1 MEEFEAPKPI
11 LNLNNQNNIIILKSK
26 EYKLNIDKEIY
37 YLQLTLNSNDKMIY
51 KINQE
56 NNNSFYY
63 YKEFTYDELI
73 SILSL
78 PVKYYDNIS
87 KIFQFYDTSISNNKV
102 ELIKSIIN
110 NKISMILLLKMTIG
124 FDELESKII
133 INEIKE
139 IINGENLNN
148 EKINDKD
155 EIEALKKKN
164 EELESKIKMLMKK
177 EEEMNEKIN
186 ILIKDKKEN
195 DDFKNEI
202 IKKINLLINENN
214 KLKDNLNEIK
224 NQKYKKIE
232 EIKYE
237 KKNEEK

>member
-11 LNLNNQNNIIILKSK
+11 LNLNNQNNVIILKSK

-37 YLQLTLNSNDKMIY
+37 FLQLTLNSNDKMIY

-87 KIFQFYDTSISNNKV
+87 KVFQFYDTSISNNKV

-139 IINGENLNN
+139 IISGENLNN
-148 EKINDKD
+148 KKNHNDNY

-164 EELESKIKMLMKK
+164 E
-177 EEEMNEKIN
+177 
-186 ILIKDKKEN
+186 
-195 DDFKNEI
+195 
-202 IKKINLLINENN
+202 
-214 KLKDNLNEIK
+214 
-224 NQKYKKIE
+224 
-232 EIKYE
+232 
-237 KKNEEK
+237 